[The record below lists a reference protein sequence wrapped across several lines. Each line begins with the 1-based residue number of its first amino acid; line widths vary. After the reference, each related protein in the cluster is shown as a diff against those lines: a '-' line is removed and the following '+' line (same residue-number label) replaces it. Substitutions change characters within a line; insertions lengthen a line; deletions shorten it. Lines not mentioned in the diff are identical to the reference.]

1 MGEESIV
8 WFLLVGVPVVFA
20 VKYLEDV
27 DDSAGASY
35 ETEGDFVDG
44 VASHA

>member
-1 MGEESIV
+1 MDKESIS

-27 DDSAGASY
+27 DDIARASY
-35 ETEGDFVDG
+35 ETEGGFVDG
-44 VASHA
+44 VASHV